1 MQYISDLK
9 SDALQ
14 IKQKKRILIM
24 TKTEPKN
31 RIKVTAKEFQDRFDE
46 LLDKAEAGSE
56 VEITD
61 YKVVLIS
68 WKKYQRYQE
77 EISKIKHDIA
87 KSKSDFKSAENNS
100 AKE

>member
-1 MQYISDLK
+1 
-9 SDALQ
+9 
-14 IKQKKRILIM
+14 M

-77 EISKIKHDIA
+77 EISKIKYDIA
-87 KSKSDFKSAENNS
+87 KSKSDIKSDENS
-100 AKE
+100 SKKE

>member
-9 SDALQ
+9 SDTLNKA
-14 IKQKKRILIM
+14 KRGLFIM
-24 TKTEPKN
+24 TETEPKN

-77 EISKIKHDIA
+77 EISKIKQDIA
-87 KSKSDFKSAENNS
+87 RSKSDIKSDENN
-100 AKE
+100 

>member
-1 MQYISDLK
+1 
-9 SDALQ
+9 
-14 IKQKKRILIM
+14 M
-24 TKTEPKN
+24 TKTEPKK

-46 LLDKAEAGSE
+46 LLDKAETGSE

-77 EISKIKHDIA
+77 EISKIKQDIV
-87 KSKSDFKSAENNS
+87 KSKSDIKSDENNS
-100 AKE
+100 KK

>member
-9 SDALQ
+9 SDTLNKA
-14 IKQKKRILIM
+14 KRGLFIM
-24 TKTEPKN
+24 TKTELKN

-87 KSKSDFKSAENNS
+87 KSKSDLKSDENDS

>member
-1 MQYISDLK
+1 
-9 SDALQ
+9 
-14 IKQKKRILIM
+14 M

-46 LLDKAEAGSE
+46 LLDKAETGSE

-77 EISKIKHDIA
+77 EISKIKYDIA
-87 KSKSDFKSAENNS
+87 NSKSDLKSDENNS
-100 AKE
+100 TKE

>member
-1 MQYISDLK
+1 
-9 SDALQ
+9 
-14 IKQKKRILIM
+14 M

-46 LLDKAEAGSE
+46 LLSKAETGSE

>member
-9 SDALQ
+9 SDTLNKA
-14 IKQKKRILIM
+14 KRGLFIM
-24 TKTEPKN
+24 TETEPKN

-77 EISKIKHDIA
+77 EISKVKQDIA
-87 KSKSDFKSAENNS
+87 KSKSDIKSDENNS
-100 AKE
+100 KK

>member
-1 MQYISDLK
+1 
-9 SDALQ
+9 
-14 IKQKKRILIM
+14 M

-46 LLDKAEAGSE
+46 LLSKAETGSE

-68 WKKYQRYQE
+68 WKEYQRYQK
-77 EISKIKHDIA
+77 EISKIKQDIA
-87 KSKSDFKSAENNS
+87 KSKSEIKSDENN
-100 AKE
+100 

>member
-1 MQYISDLK
+1 
-9 SDALQ
+9 
-14 IKQKKRILIM
+14 M

-31 RIKVTAKEFQDRFDE
+31 RIKVTANEFQDRFDE

-87 KSKSDFKSAENNS
+87 KSKSDLKSDENNS
-100 AKE
+100 TKE